1 MCETLGPKMNDV
13 AGSVTKIKLHERHM
27 RKKKDMG
34 NQRNLR
40 GAVENERQIL
50 FFFFFKKF
58 CNVNLNHYGVLVR
71 TLDDLDRYAYY
82 LMSNLF

>member
-1 MCETLGPKMNDV
+1 
-13 AGSVTKIKLHERHM
+13 
-27 RKKKDMG
+27 MG
-34 NQRNLR
+34 NQRNLC

-50 FFFFFKKF
+50 FFFKKF

>member
-13 AGSVTKIKLHERHM
+13 AGSVTKIKLHEGHM
-27 RKKKDMG
+27 RKKDMG

-50 FFFFFKKF
+50 FFFKKF

-71 TLDDLDRYAYY
+71 TLDDLDHYAYY